1 MADHTLQH
9 GKIHIPDGEYLERV
23 KKCAAILQRDKLDAI
38 IVNGN
43 EADYANPRYFSGY
56 WPLFERAGV
65 AIGANG
71 EAALLVG
78 PESAEFGADR
88 SRLEKVFVLKAYREG
103 ADPSYPELHA
113 DEFPDVFRSLGIT
126 GTKLRIGV
134 ASFLDTSVTIYNAI
148 REAFPDAELVE
159 AGYIMTELR
168 QIKSENELACLREG
182 YRIAQLATD
191 AVIAEIHPGMT
202 ELQAVGIAERCVYE
216 NGAEYEGLP
225 MYVFS
230 EASTR
235 HCISRSSYHPFQKGD
250 IVQLNLSAKVDGYSA
265 AIGYPICLGKLE
277 GERKKI
283 VEFGHI
289 AHNWTVDQ
297 VKAGVISGDIAKKFY
312 QFYVDNGFK
321 ENFAYGPLHSTGL
334 IEVEA
339 PWCETIST
347 YPLAPNMT
355 YQVDTFITT
364 KTFGVRW
371 EKGIVVTEK
380 GCDILSPELPEF
392 CPELLF

>member
-1 MADHTLQH
+1 MSRVC
-9 GKIHIPDGEYLERV
+9 IPDAEYLERV
-23 KKCAAILQRDKLDAI
+23 EKCAAILRRENLDAL

-65 AIGANG
+65 VIAANG
-71 EAALLVG
+71 DAALLVG

-88 SRLEKVFVLKAYREG
+88 NKLKKLFVLKAYREG

-113 DEFPDVFRSLGIT
+113 DEFPDVFNSLGVGT
-126 GTKLRIGV
+126 GKVRIGV

-148 REAFPDAELVE
+148 RDAFPEAELVE

-191 AVIAEIHPGMT
+191 AVIAEIRPGMT

-235 HCISRSSYHPFQKGD
+235 HCISRSSYREFQKGD
-250 IVQLNLSAKVDGYSA
+250 IVQLNLSAKIDGYSA
-265 AIGYPICLGKLE
+265 AIGYPICLGRLE
-277 GERKKI
+277 GRRREI
-283 VEFGHI
+283 VEFGHK
-289 AHNWTVDQ
+289 AHDWTVAN
-297 VKAGVISGDIAKKFY
+297 VKAGKISGDLAKEFY
-312 QFYVDNGFK
+312 QYYVDNGFK

-347 YPLAPNMT
+347 YPFAENMT
-355 YQVDTFITT
+355 YQADTFIATD
-364 KTFGVRW
+364 TFGVRW
-371 EKGIVVTEK
+371 EKGIVVTK
-380 GCDILSPELPEF
+380 DGCDILSPELPAY
-392 CPELLF
+392 CPELEF

>member
-1 MADHTLQH
+1 M
-9 GKIHIPDGEYLERV
+9 GRVCIPNQEYKQRV
-23 KKCAAILQRDKLDAI
+23 QKCADILKRDGLDAL

-65 AIGANG
+65 AIAANG
-71 EAALLVG
+71 DAALLVG
-78 PESAEFGADR
+78 PESTEFGADR
-88 SRLEKVFVLKAYREG
+88 NKLDKIFVLKAYREG
-103 ADPSYPELHA
+103 ANPQYPELRA
-113 DEFPDVFRSLGIT
+113 DEFPDVFKALGI
-126 GTKLRIGV
+126 GCGKVRIGV

-148 REAFPDAELVE
+148 KDAFPEAELVE

-168 QIKSENELACLREG
+168 QIKSVNELACLREG

-191 AVIAEIHPGMT
+191 AVIKEIRPGMT

-235 HCISRSSYHPFQKGD
+235 HCISRSSYREFQKGD
-250 IVQLNLSAKVDGYSA
+250 IVQLNLSAKIDGYSA
-265 AIGYPICLGKLE
+265 SIGYPICLGKLE
-277 GERKKI
+277 GRRREI
-283 VEFGHI
+283 VEFGHK
-289 AHNWTVDQ
+289 AHDWTVQ
-297 VKAGVISGDIAKKFY
+297 NVKAGVISGDLAKRFY
-312 QFYVDNGFK
+312 QYYIDNGFK

-347 YPLAPNMT
+347 YPFEPNMT
-355 YQVDTFITT
+355 YQADTFIATD
-364 KTFGVRW
+364 TFGVRW
-371 EKGIVVTEK
+371 EKGIVVTK
-380 GCDILSPELPEF
+380 SGCDILSPELPAF
-392 CPELLF
+392 CPELMF

>member
-1 MADHTLQH
+1 M
-9 GKIHIPDGEYLERV
+9 GRVCIPDAEYRERV
-23 KKCAAILQRDKLDAI
+23 QKCAAILRREKLDAL

-65 AIGANG
+65 AIAANG

-88 SRLEKVFVLKAYREG
+88 NKLDKLFVLKAYREG
-103 ADPSYPELHA
+103 ADPQYPELHA
-113 DEFPDVFRSLGIT
+113 DEFPDVFKALGVGT
-126 GTKLRIGV
+126 GKIRIGV
-134 ASFLDTSVTIYNAI
+134 ASFLDTSITIYNAI
-148 REAFPDAELVE
+148 CEAFPEAEIVE

-168 QIKSENELACLREG
+168 QIKSAAELACLREG

-235 HCISRSSYHPFQKGD
+235 HCISRSSYREFQKGD
-250 IVQLNLSAKVDGYSA
+250 IVQLNLSAKIDGYSA

-277 GERKKI
+277 GRRREI
-283 VEFGHI
+283 VEFGHK
-289 AHNWTVDQ
+289 AHDWTVAN
-297 VKAGVISGDIAKKFY
+297 VKAGNISGDLAKRFY

-347 YPLAPNMT
+347 YPFQPNMT
-355 YQVDTFITT
+355 YQVDTFIAT

-371 EKGIVVTEK
+371 EKGIVVTEQ
-380 GCDILSPELPEF
+380 GCDILSPELPAY
-392 CPELLF
+392 CPELVF